1 MRKKQNDTPLTEVD
15 AKRIRRNAYIK
26 MAAMAGIVA
35 AAMAFGS
42 IAWFTM
48 NREVEQT
55 GIAMTADELPFEIA
69 AYGTKGV
76 RNTSIIS
83 KIAASFLDGELYPYE
98 ETNYRITNGNTDS
111 LRLQYSS
118 GDSDIGPG
126 SSGICD
132 LYVVSKIN
140 GNLEVN
146 ITMNVIAYAYADKYD
161 LENGQKVSDG
171 NNGYKTTS
179 TLVAVSDINTTDFNI
194 TAPQLAEVRKAADYL
209 SGHIMFF
216 EDESSGNATY
226 TYVKPLTACTR
237 IYQNNEAE
245 EGSVYHVPIYWMWP
259 NTLGQ
264 LALQSDTGQRVGDP
278 VVEETIVNLNDETET
293 DKEKV
298 LSYLWSNRNNVFTN
312 SSSIT
317 SSDIVYH
324 ADAPANF
331 KTLSDG
337 YNAADYAI
345 GTNIAYFMI
354 ELTVSAEK

>member
-1 MRKKQNDTPLTEVD
+1 MKNENELKKMQRASLL
-15 AKRIRRNAYIK
+15 K
-26 MAAMAGIVA
+26 MGLVA
-35 AAMAFGS
+35 AIVIIFIVFSS

-48 NREVEQT
+48 SREVEGSGVQ
-55 GIAMTADELPFEIA
+55 MTSSDLPFEIA
-69 AYGTKGV
+69 AYGTEGV
-76 RNTSIIS
+76 RNSSILS
-83 KIAASFLDGELYPYE
+83 QIAASFLEGELFSFGNK
-98 ETNYRITNGNTDS
+98 NYRVTNGNTDS

-126 SSGICD
+126 SSGVCD

-140 GNLEVN
+140 GTLKVN
-146 ITMNVIAYAYADKYD
+146 IAMNVIAYAYADKYD

-171 NNGYKTTS
+171 NDGYKTTS

-194 TAPQLAEVRKAADYL
+194 TAPQLAEVQKATDYL

-216 EDESSGNATY
+216 EDESSGNAAY
-226 TYVKPLTACTR
+226 TYVKPLTACTK
-237 IYQNNEAE
+237 IYQNTEAE
-245 EGSVYHVPIYWMWP
+245 EGAVYHVPIYWMWP

-278 VVEETIVNLNDETET
+278 VVEETVVNLNDETET

-298 LSYLWSNRNNVFTN
+298 LAYLWLNRNNVFTN
-312 SSSIT
+312 SSTIT
-317 SSDIVYH
+317 SSDIIYQ
-324 ADAPANF
+324 AATPANF
-331 KTLSDG
+331 KALSDG
-337 YNAADYAI
+337 YNAADYAV